1 MCSKPPVP
9 VQTDLHPLVQK
20 VTSLLGT
27 YAGFGEGI
35 YPTIPNF
42 KYWDETRFEA
52 VPSKPVIQYQQKSYP
67 LTEDGQPN
75 YAKSLH
81 LESGFL
87 TLLLNN
93 TDAAKLNAQLVIA
106 HNSGVSEVAEGELT
120 LDSPLT
126 LRTESR
132 VIGLTSTAK
141 QVTQLQ
147 RVYVL
152 NGDKLE
158 VTLNMA
164 AVQQVNQQHLRASLV
179 KTSQ

>member
-1 MCSKPPVP
+1 M
-9 VQTDLHPLVQK
+9 HNW
-20 VTSLLGT
+20 LLRIIQVLWWHCVKT
-27 YAGFGEGI
+27 MLIIAGE
-35 YPTIPNF
+35 
-42 KYWDETRFEA
+42 
-52 VPSKPVIQYQQKSYP
+52 
-67 LTEDGQPN
+67 
-75 YAKSLH
+75 
-81 LESGFL
+81 
-87 TLLLNN
+87 
-93 TDAAKLNAQLVIA
+93 
-106 HNSGVSEVAEGELT
+106 GVSEVAEGELT

-126 LRTESR
+126 LRTESC

-164 AVQQVNQQHLRASLV
+164 AVQQVHQQHLRASLV

>member
-1 MCSKPPVP
+1 
-9 VQTDLHPLVQK
+9 
-20 VTSLLGT
+20 
-27 YAGFGEGI
+27 
-35 YPTIPNF
+35 
-42 KYWDETRFEA
+42 
-52 VPSKPVIQYQQKSYP
+52 
-67 LTEDGQPN
+67 
-75 YAKSLH
+75 
-81 LESGFL
+81 L
-87 TLLLNN
+87 TLLPNN

-106 HNSGVSEVAEGELT
+106 HNSGVSEAAEGELT

-126 LRTESR
+126 LHTESR
-132 VIGLTSTAK
+132 VIGLTSTTK
-141 QVTQLQ
+141 HVTQLQ